1 MTRIDRYLLTLYGR
15 VLLICFLS
23 VCGLLIVVDIFTNL
37 DEFVRSA
44 ERGDTSLISVLA
56 GYYGPYMLSIFERLS
71 GLLALLAL
79 LFAIAWLNKTHELTA
94 LLAAGVT
101 KRRVIRPLLVAS
113 MLVILGAAALREFS
127 VPRFQDRLD
136 RNPQDLTGD
145 VPRPIRPTYDPH
157 AVALLQGKHLLPINL
172 EIISPSLKVQGG
184 PLAKTCGSKVLA
196 NTAVYRPGTPEEPAG
211 YLFIGV
217 TYPKN
222 IDQLASTYA
231 ESDGSPILLTSF
243 DNDWVEPGNC
253 FLVSDIEYEMLRG
266 GNAWKQFASTGELI
280 EHLQGVSARRGDDLR
295 VQIHQ
300 RLLRPAIDW
309 TVLLLGI
316 PVLLMRPD
324 RHMFWVAGTCLGIVA
339 GFTAVVM
346 ALAAIGSSGRIPPV
360 IAVWLPLLLFL
371 PWAWAKTAA
380 AMES

>member
-1 MTRIDRYLLTLYGR
+1 MTRIDRYLLTLYTR

-23 VCGLLIVVDIFTNL
+23 VCGLLIVVDVFSNL

-44 ERGDTSLISVLA
+44 EHDESSLLSVLA

-79 LFAIAWLNKTHELTA
+79 LFTIAWLNKTHELTA

-101 KRRVIRPLLVAS
+101 KRRVIRPLLLAS
-113 MLVILGAAALREFS
+113 MFVILGAAGLREFA
-127 VPRFQDRLD
+127 VPLYQDRLD

-157 AVALLQGKHLLPINL
+157 ATALLQGKHLLPINR
-172 EIISPSLKVQGG
+172 EIVAPSLKIQGG
-184 PLAKTCGSKVLA
+184 PLAKTCGSNVLA
-196 NTAVYRPGTPEEPAG
+196 ARALYQPGDGTKPAG
-211 YLFIGV
+211 YLFIDV
-217 TYPKN
+217 SYPKN
-222 IDQLASTYA
+222 IDQLVSTYA
-231 ESDGSPILLTSF
+231 EPEGTPILLTSF
-243 DNDWVEPGNC
+243 DNDWIPPGSC

-266 GNAWKQFASTGELI
+266 GSAWKQFASTGELI
-280 EHLQGVSARRGDDLR
+280 EHLKTATARSGDDIR

-300 RLLRPAIDW
+300 RFVRPAIDW

-316 PVLLMRPD
+316 PVLLLRPD
-324 RHMFWVAGTCLGIVA
+324 RHMFWVAGACLGIVA

-346 ALAAIGSSGRIPPV
+346 ALAAVGTAGTIPPV
-360 IAVWLPLLLFL
+360 LAIWLPLLVFF
-371 PWAWAKTAA
+371 PWSWAKTAS
-380 AMES
+380 AMET